1 MAYKFQI
8 GDARLGGNLVQE
20 GSMSGST
27 TLGIQA
33 ATVTSLNA
41 QGGGISNA
49 GAIAGA
55 TTVAMNG
62 ALSGVSTIAASG
74 LATIGSLKV
83 DDNADIGCD
92 SDPDLLQIRSG
103 KLRVR
108 GELSASAGLS
118 GLSLDI
124 EKGAD
129 FNSSGLT
136 NVGSV
141 AGVSSL
147 DGSGDL
153 TMGTIT
159 MTGFSVD
166 ADGDTNLKTLAV
178 DNGSTIGSD
187 SDADMLTMNGGVD
200 ITVAP
205 DLDFKLAAGKLKL
218 GGTAVTATAAELNYL
233 DNDDLSAARIGYLAG
248 VTAGTAAASK
258 ALVLDADGKIAT
270 ITQLTASYI
279 SGVSGQFT
287 DLTVS
292 ANSLTI
298 GSTTLNETE
307 MAYIDGLTAGTV
319 AASKA
324 VVVDSNKDITGFRN
338 VTATGYFEIGSAQ
351 LTEAELE
358 LLDGIT
364 AGTAAASKVLTA
376 DASANVDASALT
388 FTNLGAVTTVD
399 INGGSVDGA
408 SIGAASPATLTGSTF
423 RATGAS
429 QMDGALRL
437 QGTLTMNDNADIG
450 IASDTDLMK
459 LSSGQLRVRG
469 SVRSDSFITGSGIIQ
484 GLSLDVEKGADFN
497 SGGLTAVGSVAGAT
511 SIDGT
516 GDLTMGTITMTGFS
530 VDADGDTALK
540 SLAVD
545 DSSTI
550 GCDSDTDLMTLSD
563 GLVVVAGEM
572 QVTTL
577 DIGGTNV
584 TSTAAELN
592 KLDGAEVTTAEINI
606 LDGDTSASSVTIA
619 AADRMILN
627 DAGVMKQ
634 VDMDALEVYFES
646 ALDTLNS
653 VTSATSLAAVGTI
666 TTGQFGTDGSPLSA
680 YISGGELDGVTIGSE
695 SRAAAE
701 FTTVSGSGNL
711 STQADLYVQ
720 GGSTL
725 VGNVTVQG
733 NLIVSGSKIIQSSS
747 NLVVRDPLIGL
758 GYAENTTGSAGD
770 RGLLM
775 GLAGENAA
783 TMFWDESES
792 QFAFARTATVPSSSA
807 VTVDSYA
814 DLRVNRLIG
823 TVCQTISAFGDEDA
837 TLAAGFNYASADNT
851 AARTLTLP
859 ASPTV
864 GDVVYVKASSACSNT
879 LTYTIER
886 AGSQTIDGVNDI
898 ELQSPFAAVSLCY
911 VASNLWRIF

>member
-159 MTGFSVD
+159 MTGFTVD
-166 ADGDTNLKTLAV
+166 ADGDTALKSLLV
-178 DNGSTIGSD
+178 DNSSTIGC
-187 SDADMLTMNGGVD
+187 DADTDLMTLSDGLVVVAGEMQVTTLD
-200 ITVAP
+200 I
-205 DLDFKLAAGKLKL
+205 
-218 GGTAVTATAAELNYL
+218 GGTNVTATAAELNYL

-248 VTAGTAAASK
+248 VTAGTAASSK
-258 ALVLDADGKIAT
+258 ALVLDANGKIAT

-287 DLTVS
+287 DLSVS

-298 GSTTLNETE
+298 GSTTINETE
-307 MAYIDGLTAGTV
+307 MAYLDGLTAGTV

-469 SVRSDSFITGSGIIQ
+469 SVRSDSFITGSGAIQ

-666 TTGQFGTDGSPLSA
+666 TTGQFGTDGSPLAA

-911 VASNLWRIF
+911 VAGNLWRIF

>member
-1 MAYKFQI
+1 
-8 GDARLGGNLVQE
+8 
-20 GSMSGST
+20 
-27 TLGIQA
+27 
-33 ATVTSLNA
+33 
-41 QGGGISNA
+41 
-49 GAIAGA
+49 
-55 TTVAMNG
+55 
-62 ALSGVSTIAASG
+62 
-74 LATIGSLKV
+74 
-83 DDNADIGCD
+83 
-92 SDPDLLQIRSG
+92 
-103 KLRVR
+103 
-108 GELSASAGLS
+108 
-118 GLSLDI
+118 
-124 EKGAD
+124 
-129 FNSSGLT
+129 
-136 NVGSV
+136 
-141 AGVSSL
+141 
-147 DGSGDL
+147 
-153 TMGTIT
+153 
-159 MTGFSVD
+159 
-166 ADGDTNLKTLAV
+166 
-178 DNGSTIGSD
+178 
-187 SDADMLTMNGGVD
+187 MNGGVD
-200 ITVAP
+200 ITVAS
-205 DLDFKLAAGKLKL
+205 DLDFKVAAGKLKL

-248 VTAGTAAASK
+248 VTAGTAASSK

-516 GDLTMGTITMTGFS
+516 GDLTMGSITMTGFS